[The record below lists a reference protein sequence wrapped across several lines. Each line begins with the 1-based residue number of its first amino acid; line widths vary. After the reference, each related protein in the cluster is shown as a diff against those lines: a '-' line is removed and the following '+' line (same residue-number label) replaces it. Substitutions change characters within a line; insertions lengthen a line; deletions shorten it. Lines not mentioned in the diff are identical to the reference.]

1 MLVKDI
7 MSTDLK
13 TVSSTSTIQQAGRLM
28 ASMGIG
34 CLVVVQKGILVGI
47 VTEGDIL
54 RDVVAKNKLPSKTTV
69 EEVMTKEVVAVG
81 PDTSIEDAANAMTEK
96 KVKRLPVVYKNQLI
110 GIVSSVDI
118 VAAEPKMMEQISK
131 IVLIPTKKRLSAG

>member
-13 TVSSTSTIQQAGRLM
+13 TVSSRSTIQQAGKLM

-34 CLVVVQKGILVGI
+34 CLVVVEKGILVGI

-54 RDVVAKNKLPSKTTV
+54 RDVVAENKLPSKTIV

-81 PDTSIEDAANAMTEK
+81 PDTTIEDAASAMTEK
-96 KVKRLPVVYKNQLI
+96 RVKRLPVVYKNQLI